1 MHNLCVYD
9 IDCMSVFPHRA
20 VVSEVHNL
28 YKHALPS
35 MRLNTNLH
43 SADRFLLTMHAV
55 VLAAGSVTVTTTA
68 LVHGG
73 STNVDDSPRYSM
85 HLTFAA
91 VRPVLHFG
99 FRF

>member
-1 MHNLCVYD
+1 
-9 IDCMSVFPHRA
+9 
-20 VVSEVHNL
+20 
-28 YKHALPS
+28 
-35 MRLNTNLH
+35 
-43 SADRFLLTMHAV
+43 MHAV

-91 VRPVLHFG
+91 VRPVLYFG